1 MPILQINTINKGKI
15 SLTQIMQIVCLHLRE
30 ILTVIL
36 LSSVI
41 LLGTD
46 SHPSAATQAFKIK
59 TEEKGSSFYCSTIYS
74 KARVVNGCIY
84 RLENLHAECLLSV
97 FICLLLS
104 LSFNLH
110 LFTNQICFH
119 DSSLA

>member
-41 LLGTD
+41 LLGTN

-59 TEEKGSSFYCSTIYS
+59 TEGK
-74 KARVVNGCIY
+74 VVAFTA
-84 RLENLHAECLLSV
+84 LQ
-97 FICLLLS
+97 FIPRQEL
-104 LSFNLH
+104 
-110 LFTNQICFH
+110 
-119 DSSLA
+119 